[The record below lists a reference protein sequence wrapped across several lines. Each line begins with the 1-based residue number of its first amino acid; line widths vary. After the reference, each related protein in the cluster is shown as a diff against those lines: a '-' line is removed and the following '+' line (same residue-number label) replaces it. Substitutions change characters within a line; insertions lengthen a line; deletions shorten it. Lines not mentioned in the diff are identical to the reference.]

1 VLNSKTQE
9 EFITSMSD
17 LKEYAEDDEWKE
29 SVQTDDST
37 THTSF
42 RYSMINNEIMKKAM
56 ELAKKSNLND
66 TGKLKEI
73 SENEDS
79 LDSEQDPDELRN

>member
-1 VLNSKTQE
+1 
-9 EFITSMSD
+9 MSD